1 MEIRTKDFGRYSV
14 GVIMTCWALV
24 VVLCADAGAADKIR
38 IAVTNFN
45 MAFLP
50 SGIALKRGFFK
61 EEGLEAEVIRM
72 NANIA
77 IAALAGGDVG
87 YTMIFGSVVRAA
99 IRGLPVKVVASF
111 MDSSTHALI
120 ARPEFRS
127 AKDLKGK
134 TLGVQAYGA
143 TDHVAANMMLKH
155 FGVDPEKD
163 IKTVALG
170 SAAARLAALKEGVVD
185 VVVVAP
191 PADVEGK
198 KLGFPIL
205 TRAYEVFNFPFVGLG
220 TTVKKIQERPD
231 EVKRTIKALIK
242 ANRFLR
248 NNREGAIQM
257 LVEWGRTEWELA
269 VAAYDSAWQVH
280 NLDGH
285 IPEDGL
291 RSVVDQARNDAKI
304 AREVALGEVSDLT
317 LLREAQ
323 RELGIKGR

>member
-1 MEIRTKDFGRYSV
+1 MGTAFTGFGR
-14 GVIMTCWALV
+14 GVASRMVLCWGLV
-24 VVLCADAGAADKIR
+24 VVLCAEAHAADKIR

-45 MAFLP
+45 MSFLP

-77 IAALAGGDVG
+77 IAALAGGDIG

-99 IRGLPVKVVASF
+99 MRGLPVKVVASLI
-111 MDSSTHALI
+111 DGSTHTLI
-120 ARPEFRS
+120 ARPEFKS
-127 AKDLKGK
+127 VKELKGK

-163 IKTVALG
+163 IKTVAL
-170 SAAARLAALKEGVVD
+170 D
-185 VVVVAP
+185 
-191 PADVEGK
+191 PA
-198 KLGFPIL
+198 
-205 TRAYEVFNFPFVGLG
+205 
-220 TTVKKIQERPD
+220 
-231 EVKRTIKALIK
+231 
-242 ANRFLR
+242 
-248 NNREGAIQM
+248 
-257 LVEWGRTEWELA
+257 
-269 VAAYDSAWQVH
+269 S
-280 NLDGH
+280 
-285 IPEDGL
+285 
-291 RSVVDQARNDAKI
+291 